1 MAHVV
6 TQPCCNDAS
15 CVAVCPVDCIHP
27 TPQERATI
35 RTEMLFIDPGT
46 CIDCGACVDE
56 CPVDAI
62 VPPED
67 ITSATEPFVAMN
79 AAYFHDLPQVV
90 STDEEA
96 RSVGTS
102 DLGTLRVAIVGSG
115 PSACYAADALC
126 TTKGLDV
133 EVTVLEKLPTPGG
146 LVRYG
151 VAPDHEAT
159 KGISALFARTLGR
172 KPCTVHLN
180 TEVGVH
186 VTHDE
191 LLRHHHAVI
200 YASGA
205 DGDRRLGIPGE
216 DLPGTVAARDFVLW
230 YNGHPD
236 HADATFDLTGESAVV
251 AGNGNVA
258 LDVARILSSDVSR
271 LIGTDIADH
280 ALEALAA
287 SRIRKV
293 VVLGRRG
300 PEHAAFSTPELLGLG
315 SLPRVDVTASH
326 PFDPAAATDELTRI
340 RASIL
345 DRYHHTRP
353 VPGNRQLHL
362 QFFRSPTEVL
372 GATATDGLRVEV
384 TGPAPGG
391 EQGTDGRTEALTA
404 GLVLRSVGFRG
415 RPLSGVPF
423 DDVLGV
429 LPNRNGAVHDPETGA
444 PVSGVY
450 AAGWLKRGPSG
461 VIGSNRVCSEQ
472 TVAELV
478 SDFAA
483 GRLGPVEADPGAFGR
498 LLAQRHADRVDL
510 AGWKRLDAHERKA
523 GRAAGRPRIK
533 VVNRPDMVDV
543 ALQRR
548 VPETV

>member
-27 TPQERATI
+27 TPQERVTI
-35 RTEMLFIDPGT
+35 RTEMLFIDPDT
-46 CIDCGACVDE
+46 CIDCGACIDE

-67 ITSATEPFVAMN
+67 ITSATQPFVEMN
-79 AAYFHDLPQVV
+79 AAYFRDRPRVT
-90 STDEEA
+90 STDEKA
-96 RSVGTS
+96 PPVGTS
-102 DLGTLRVAIVGSG
+102 SPGTLRVAIVGSG
-115 PSACYAADALC
+115 PSACYVADALC

-133 EVTVLEKLPTPGG
+133 EVTILEKLPTPGG

-151 VAPDHEAT
+151 VAPDHAAT
-159 KGISALFARTLGR
+159 KGIAKLFARTLGR
-172 KPCTVHLN
+172 KSCTVHLN

-191 LLRHHHAVI
+191 LLRHHHAVV

-205 DGDRRLGIPGE
+205 EGDRRLGIPGE
-216 DLPGTVAARDFVLW
+216 HLPGTVAARDFVLW

-236 HADATFDLTGESAVV
+236 HADAKFDLTGECAVV
-251 AGNGNVA
+251 VGNGNVA
-258 LDVARILSSDVSR
+258 LDVARILTSDASR
-271 LIGTDIADH
+271 LIGTDIAEH
-280 ALEALAA
+280 ALEALVA

-315 SLPRVDVTASH
+315 NLPGLDVTASH
-326 PFDPAAATDELTRI
+326 PFDPALAADELTRI

-345 DRYHHTRP
+345 DRYHHARP
-353 VPGNRQLHL
+353 VPGNRQIHL

-372 GATATDGLRVEV
+372 GATVTDGLRVEV
-384 TGPAPGG
+384 TGPALGG
-391 EQGTDGRTEALTA
+391 DPEVEDLTA

-415 RPLSGVPF
+415 RPLPGVPF

-429 LPNRNGAVHDPETGA
+429 LPNRNGVVHDPATGT
-444 PVSGVY
+444 PVRGVY
-450 AAGWLKRGPSG
+450 TAGWLKRGPIG
-461 VIGSNRVCSEQ
+461 VIGSNRLCSEQ

-483 GRLGPVEADPGAFGR
+483 GRLGSVEEELSAFRR

-523 GRAAGRPRIK
+523 GRVAGRPRVK
-533 VVNRPDMVDV
+533 VVNRLGMVDV

>member
-27 TPQERATI
+27 TPQERVTI
-35 RTEMLFIDPGT
+35 RTEMLFIDPGA

-67 ITSATEPFVAMN
+67 ITSATEPFVELN
-79 AAYFHDLPQVV
+79 AAYFRLPRAE
-90 STDEEA
+90 TPDEGEPEI
-96 RSVGTS
+96 GTPP
-102 DLGTLRVAIVGSG
+102 LGTLRVAIVGSG
-115 PSACYAADALC
+115 PSACYAAEALC

-133 EVTVLEKLPTPGG
+133 EVSILEKLPTPGG

-151 VAPDHEAT
+151 VAPDHTAT
-159 KGISALFARTLGR
+159 KGISTLFARTLGR
-172 KPCTVHLN
+172 KSCTVHLN

-191 LLRHHHAVI
+191 ILRHHHAVI

-205 DGDRRLGIPGE
+205 EGDRRLGIPGE
-216 DLPGTVAARDFVLW
+216 NLPGTVAARDFVLW

-236 HADATFDLTGESAVV
+236 HADSTFDLTGECAVV
-251 AGNGNVA
+251 VGNGNVA
-258 LDVARILSSDVSR
+258 LDVARILTSDVSR
-271 LIGTDIADH
+271 LFGTDIAEH

-300 PEHAAFSTPELLGLG
+300 PEHAAFSTAELLGLG
-315 SLPRVDVTASH
+315 HLPGVDVTASH
-326 PFDPAAATDELTRI
+326 AFDPAAAVVDELTRF
-340 RASIL
+340 RAAIL
-345 DRYHHTRP
+345 DRYRNARP
-353 VPGNRQLHL
+353 VPGNRQIHL
-362 QFFRSPTEVL
+362 QFFRSPTEVI
-372 GATATDGLRVEV
+372 GAAATAGLRIEA
-384 TGPAPGG
+384 TGPAL
-391 EQGTDGRTEALTA
+391 DGDPRVEDLTA

-415 RPLSGVPF
+415 RPVQGVPF
-423 DDVLGV
+423 DDELGV
-429 LPNRNGAVHDPETGA
+429 LPNRRGAVHDPETGT
-444 PVSGVY
+444 PVRGVY
-450 AAGWLKRGPSG
+450 TAGWLKRGPTG
-461 VIGSNRVCSEQ
+461 VIGSNRQCSEE

-478 SDFAA
+478 ADFAG
-483 GRLGPVEADPGAFGR
+483 GRFGVVEQDPSAFGR
-498 LLAQRHADRVDL
+498 LLADRHADRVDL

-523 GRAAGRPRIK
+523 GRAVGRSRVK
-533 VVNRPDMVDV
+533 VVGRVGMVDV
-543 ALQRR
+543 ALGRQ
-548 VPETV
+548 VSKAV

>member
-27 TPQERATI
+27 TPQERVNI
-35 RTEMLFIDPGT
+35 RTEMLFIDPGA

-67 ITSATEPFVAMN
+67 IISATEPFVELN
-79 AAYFHDLPQVV
+79 AAYFRNVPRAEAP
-90 STDEEA
+90 DEGEPET
-96 RSVGTS
+96 GTPP
-102 DLGTLRVAIVGSG
+102 LGTLRVAIVGSG

-126 TTKGLDV
+126 GTKGLDV
-133 EVTVLEKLPTPGG
+133 EVTILEKLPTPGG

-151 VAPDHEAT
+151 VAPDHAAT

-172 KPCTVHLN
+172 KSCTVHLN

-191 LLRHHHAVI
+191 LVRHHHAVI

-205 DGDRRLGIPGE
+205 EGDRRLGIPGE

-236 HADATFDLTGESAVV
+236 HADRTFDLSGECAVV
-251 AGNGNVA
+251 VGNGNVA
-258 LDVARILSSDVSR
+258 LDVARILTSDVSR
-271 LIGTDIADH
+271 LIGTDIAEH

-287 SRIRKV
+287 SMIREV

-300 PEHAAFSTPELLGLG
+300 PEHAAFSTAELLGLG
-315 SLPRVDVTASH
+315 NLPGVDVTASH
-326 PFDPAAATDELTRI
+326 SYDLQAAAADELTRI

-345 DRYHHTRP
+345 DRYHNARP
-353 VPGNRQLHL
+353 VPGNRRIHL
-362 QFFRSPTEVL
+362 QFFRSPVEVI
-372 GATATDGLRVEV
+372 GAAATDGLRVEV
-384 TGPAPGG
+384 TGPELDGEPGI
-391 EQGTDGRTEALTA
+391 EDLTA

-415 RPLSGVPF
+415 RPVPGVPF
-423 DDVLGV
+423 DDEVGV
-429 LPNRNGAVHDPETGA
+429 LPNRGGAVHDPATGT
-444 PVSGVY
+444 PVRGVY
-450 AAGWLKRGPSG
+450 TAGWLKRGPSG
-461 VIGSNRVCSEQ
+461 VIGSNRSCSER
-472 TVAELV
+472 TVTELV

-483 GRLGPVEADPGAFGR
+483 GRLGVVEQDPSAFGR
-498 LLAQRHADRVDL
+498 LLAERHTDRVDL
-510 AGWKRLDAHERKA
+510 TAWKRLDAHERKA
-523 GRAAGRPRIK
+523 GRAAGRPRVK
-533 VVNRPDMVDV
+533 VVDRVGMVDV
-543 ALQRR
+543 ALGRQ
-548 VPETV
+548 VSKAV